1 MKTGGIKVVG
11 RLECIICMEG
21 KTPTQLISEKTKTTL
36 QNQRQYVLHY
46 SNSYQA
52 QPGTLSFNNQ
62 KINKMKH
69 SAIII
74 LIVTLVAFS
83 SCEKVINID
92 LKNASPRLVIE
103 GMVDDSG
110 NPAKVTISSSAV
122 FSVNSNYPKVSG
134 AVVKIT
140 DNLGNEFSLT
150 ENETGIYSN
159 ASLTG
164 VIGRTYHLS
173 IMLNGKTYTAAST
186 IPRKAKL
193 DSLLV
198 ENNPFGGGIAGGD
211 AEKWIGVVYRDP
223 VGYGDNVQVVQT
235 INGKDDRLT
244 HVQDDFYSDGGLTL
258 FFIPTGKI
266 KIKSGDVVTEELRFV
281 DKNVFRYLLGIQNL
295 AEGITIPEN
304 PNSNI
309 SGNVLG
315 FFSAYTS
322 QKSEI
327 IIK

>member
-1 MKTGGIKVVG
+1 
-11 RLECIICMEG
+11 
-21 KTPTQLISEKTKTTL
+21 
-36 QNQRQYVLHY
+36 
-46 SNSYQA
+46 
-52 QPGTLSFNNQ
+52 
-62 KINKMKH
+62 MKH

-173 IMLNGKTYTAAST
+173 IMLDGKTYTAAST

-198 ENNPFGGGIAGGD
+198 ENNPFVGGIAGGD
-211 AEKWIGVVYRDP
+211 AEKWVAVVYRDP

-235 INGKDDRLT
+235 INGKEDRLT

-322 QKSEI
+322 QKIET

>member
-1 MKTGGIKVVG
+1 
-11 RLECIICMEG
+11 
-21 KTPTQLISEKTKTTL
+21 
-36 QNQRQYVLHY
+36 
-46 SNSYQA
+46 
-52 QPGTLSFNNQ
+52 
-62 KINKMKH
+62 MKH
-69 SAIII
+69 STIII
-74 LIVTLVAFS
+74 LIVTLAFS

-92 LKNASPRLVIE
+92 LKNAEPRLVIE
-103 GMVDDSG
+103 GSIDDSG
-110 NPAKVTISSSAV
+110 SPATVTISKSAM
-122 FSVNSNYPKVSG
+122 FSAGNSYPKVSG
-134 AVVKIT
+134 AVVTVT

-173 IMLNGKTYTAAST
+173 IMLDGKTYTAAST

-198 ENNPFGGGIAGGD
+198 ENNPFGEGIAGGE

-235 INGKDDRLT
+235 INGKEDRLT

-266 KIKSGDVVTEELRFV
+266 KIKSGDVVTVELRFV

-295 AEGITIPEN
+295 NEGITIPEN

-322 QKSEI
+322 QKIES